1 MSSSAENVRE
11 FYRRQGEERER
22 ERIKKQLQEYGEDQI
37 ASKLDDFIRLA
48 IDAESND
55 SLAKGSEWGAKDE
68 RSRII
73 KLLKEQNVIRHCG
86 ATGKLVF
93 VNCNT
98 LEVLYLKDDLAN
110 EGAA

>member
-1 MSSSAENVRE
+1 VGDSAEKVRE
-11 FYRRQGEERER
+11 FYRKQGEQRER

-37 ASKLDDFIRLA
+37 ASELDDFIRLA

-55 SLAKGSEWGAKDE
+55 SLAKGCEWGAKDE
-68 RSRII
+68 RARLM
-73 KLLKEQNVIRHCG
+73 KLLKEQNVIRNCG

-98 LEVLYLKDDLAN
+98 LEVLYLKEVADV
-110 EGAA
+110 